1 MEEPITPF
9 TTYRQWRG
17 NLQPGPLLTELEAIE
32 GDGQEITER
41 FYRSMEFGTGGMR
54 GLLGAGTNR
63 MNVYTIRLAAEGLAR
78 MMEGHGPSAKQRGAV
93 IAYDTRHQSREFAF
107 ETAGVLGAHGIRT
120 YVFSEPRPTP
130 QLSFA
135 VRELDAFSG
144 VVITASHNPKEYN
157 GFKVYGE
164 DGGQLPPAKAAAITA
179 HMESIQDVFGIA
191 SSEEDALQSAGLL
204 ALLTE
209 GIDETYQERLKQ
221 LQLGDFP
228 RNEVS
233 IVYTPLHGTGNVPV
247 RQALKNFGYTTVTV
261 VPEQEQADPDFPTVA
276 YPNPEEQEAFRLAI
290 RLGAKQDADLLL
302 ATDPD
307 ADRLGVAV
315 ALPTSGY
322 ELLTGN
328 QLGALLLKYVLEQRQ
343 QAGTLP
349 ENGLLLKT
357 IVTSEMGR
365 EIAALYGVATEDTL
379 TGFKYIS
386 EKIEEYKQSGEFEFL
401 FGYEES
407 YGYLAADFVRD
418 KDAVQ
423 AAVLAAE
430 AAAYYKSCGSSLHA
444 ELQKLYGEVG
454 YYREGL
460 QSITFPGKEGAE
472 TIARL
477 MDSFRADPPKQLA
490 GLTVTSIEDYGTGII
505 RMADGSEKPSGLPT
519 SNVLK
524 FRLEDGSWCCARPS
538 GTEPKCKFYI
548 GVCAETGMD
557 AVKKRDALELE
568 MQELAS
574 RRSH

>member
-1 MEEPITPF
+1 MAEPN
-9 TTYRQWRG
+9 TTYGLWRRT
-17 NLQPGPLLTELEAIE
+17 LQPGPLLTELEAIS
-32 GDGQEITER
+32 GDEQEIAER
-41 FYRSMEFGTGGMR
+41 FYRLLEFGTGGMR

-78 MMEGHGPSAKQRGAV
+78 MMEEHGPSAKQRGAV
-93 IAYDTRHQSREFAF
+93 IAYDTRHQSKEFAF
-107 ETAGVLGAHGIRT
+107 ATAGVLGAHGIRT

-130 QLSFA
+130 QLSYA
-135 VRELDAFSG
+135 VRELNAFSG

-164 DGGQLPPAKAAAITA
+164 DGGQLPPAKADAVTA
-179 HMESIQDVFGIA
+179 HMETIPDLFGIA
-191 SSEEDALQSAGLL
+191 AEDADGLQSAGLL
-204 ALLTE
+204 TLLTE
-209 GIDETYQERLKQ
+209 GSDETYQERLKQ
-221 LQLGDFP
+221 LRLGDFP
-228 RNEVS
+228 RDEVK
-233 IVYTPLHGTGNVPV
+233 IVYTPIHGTGNVPV
-247 RQALKNFGYTTVTV
+247 RQALENFGYTHVTV

-276 YPNPEEQEAFRLAI
+276 YPNPEEEEAFRLAI
-290 RLGAKQDADLLL
+290 QLGAKEDADLLL

-328 QLGALLLKYVLEQRQ
+328 QLGALLLNYILEQRKS
-343 QAGTLP
+343 AGTLP

-365 EIAALYGVATEDTL
+365 EIAALYGVTTEDTL

-386 EKIEEYKQSGEFEFL
+386 EKIEEYTETGEFEFL

-430 AAAYYKSCGSSLHA
+430 AAAYYKSRGSSLHA
-444 ELQKLYGEVG
+444 ELQKLYSQVG

-460 QSITFPGKEGAE
+460 QSITVPGKEGAE

-477 MDSFRADPPKQLA
+477 MDSLRENPPGQLA
-490 GLTVTSIEDYGTGII
+490 GLEVTSIEDYGTGVI
-505 RMADGSEKPSGLPT
+505 RMADGMEKPTGLPR

-548 GVCAETGMD
+548 GVCAETGME
-557 AVKKRDALELE
+557 AVKKRDALEAV
-568 MQELAS
+568 MKELAS
-574 RRSH
+574 ERSL